1 MDEIDELVQI
11 YKESHLEYDMFL
23 AGIGSVPDTVHSAIS
38 LPIHCRL

>member
-23 AGIGSVPDTVHSAIS
+23 AGIRTFFEKHPLLNNG
-38 LPIHCRL
+38 